1 MTMMQQETA
10 RPAFAFDRSTGTD
23 DLVEFATGLPGF
35 PSARRFRIEDLG
47 PDLAPFCRIRSVDEP
62 AIAFTVVPPG
72 SLFPDY
78 AIEIDEER
86 VAQLE
91 LDSAEDVI
99 TLVIV
104 TTQPAPQPPTVNL
117 LGPIVINRTNHAAAQ
132 VVQHRSSYGVSE
144 PIPLPA

>member
-10 RPAFAFDRSTGTD
+10 RPAIVLDPAEGND
-23 DLVEFATGLPGF
+23 DVVEFTAGLPGF

-47 PDLAPFCRIRSVDEP
+47 PDLAPFCRIRSLDEP

-72 SLFPDY
+72 TLFPEY
-78 AIEIDEER
+78 SIEIDDER
-86 VAQLE
+86 VAQLDLE
-91 LDSAEDVI
+91 SSEDVI

-104 TTQPAPQPPTVNL
+104 TTQPAPQPPTANL
-117 LGPIVINRTNHAAAQ
+117 LGPIIINRANHAAAQ